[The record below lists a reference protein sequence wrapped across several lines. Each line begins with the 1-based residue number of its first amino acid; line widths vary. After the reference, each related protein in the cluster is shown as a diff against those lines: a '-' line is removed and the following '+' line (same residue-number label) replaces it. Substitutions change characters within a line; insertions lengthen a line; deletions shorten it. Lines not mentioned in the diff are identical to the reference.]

1 MSHDDDDDDDDD
13 DVTVSKSCLIF
24 SNSARLVF
32 PCVTLSLSYQATAFL
47 AEKPLD
53 LNFEL

>member
-1 MSHDDDDDDDDD
+1 MSHDDDDDDDD
-13 DVTVSKSCLIF
+13 DVTVSKSCPIF